1 MNSSDNLMFSAVCQI
16 CKNLT
21 DRGSICKICFLKE
34 RRAKQV
40 IHWNNWIK
48 GTTKHKNPK
57 KIKFI
62 NKEDVE
68 IIRTLEDEINLS
80 ITGEVMDTLQDMI
93 YAIVE
98 TKKSKKLKKR

>member
-1 MNSSDNLMFSAVCQI
+1 MSSSDNFMFSAVCQI

-21 DRGSICKICFLKE
+21 DRVVFVKYAFLKE

-62 NKEDVE
+62 NKEDV
-68 IIRTLEDEINLS
+68 RN
-80 ITGEVMDTLQDMI
+80 
-93 YAIVE
+93 Y
-98 TKKSKKLKKR
+98 